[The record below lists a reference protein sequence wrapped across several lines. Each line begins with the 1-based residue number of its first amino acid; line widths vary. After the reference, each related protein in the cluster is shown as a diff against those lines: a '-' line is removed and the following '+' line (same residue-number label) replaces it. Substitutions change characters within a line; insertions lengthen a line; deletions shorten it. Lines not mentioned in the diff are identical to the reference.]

1 MIFGELRNEWEA
13 NSQNLD
19 ELKYVCAAMDYLTD
33 ESNLNLFAERRYVF
47 ILKNSV
53 ITILTINKIFFF
65 SKKNFMLKK

>member
-1 MIFGELRNEWEA
+1 
-13 NSQNLD
+13 
-19 ELKYVCAAMDYLTD
+19 MDYLTD